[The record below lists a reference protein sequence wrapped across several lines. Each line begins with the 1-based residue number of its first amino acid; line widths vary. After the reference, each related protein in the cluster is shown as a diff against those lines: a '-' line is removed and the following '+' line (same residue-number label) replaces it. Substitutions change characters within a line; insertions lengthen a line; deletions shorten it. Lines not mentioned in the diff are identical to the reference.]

1 MERYTVSSLLIGHL
15 YATRRAASDVW
26 ILIDA
31 AAFKTVFT
39 TMLHSVWLKLAQA
52 HPSQAFLFAFKL
64 GLCFIDGTYHGY
76 IILKTE
82 ELDPLRE
89 YNSAPHIYLT
99 DEHINPQDSS
109 SNKRSGCLAAGKTQ
123 QLVQRSKLWS
133 VFVPESSCHRQLCHD
148 AASCH
153 LAVQIPLWVEE
164 GSASFNLSLHY
175 VYHRRR
181 NLCNYIMWWSRSRT

>member
-1 MERYTVSSLLIGHL
+1 MLKRWGIQMERYTVSSLLIGHL

-76 IILKTE
+76 IILETE

-133 VFVPESSCHRQLCHD
+133 VFVPESSRSQTALSRRGLLSS
-148 AASCH
+148 SC
-153 LAVQIPLWVEE
+153 
-164 GSASFNLSLHY
+164 SNSF
-175 VYHRRR
+175 VGGGGQ
-181 NLCNYIMWWSRSRT
+181 CEF